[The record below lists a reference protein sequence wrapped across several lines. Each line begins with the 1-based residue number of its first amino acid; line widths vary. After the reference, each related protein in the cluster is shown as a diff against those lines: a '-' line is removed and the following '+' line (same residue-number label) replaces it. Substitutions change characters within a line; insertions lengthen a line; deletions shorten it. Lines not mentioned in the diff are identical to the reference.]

1 MEIKEIKNLSELKKY
16 LLIEDEINKICITND
31 IIISYNDIKKISLSL
46 VSAQKKVNL
55 KISKTNMLKF
65 TDQPHFKK
73 ELAWLFDEDEDLSLD
88 DLNKR

>member
-65 TDQPHFKK
+65 IDQPHFKK